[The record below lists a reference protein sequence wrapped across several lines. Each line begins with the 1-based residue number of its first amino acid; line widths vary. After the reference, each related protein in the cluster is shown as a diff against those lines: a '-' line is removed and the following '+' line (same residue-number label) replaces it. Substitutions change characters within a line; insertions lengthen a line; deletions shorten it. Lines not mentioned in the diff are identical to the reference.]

1 MANYRKRGNKWY
13 FQIYTGVDPSTG
25 KKKFTSKGGFKTKKE
40 AQMAAA
46 EVEKEVFENTYVQ
59 EQNIT
64 FQEFTLEWLKTYRDT
79 AKISSVRNRQHNL
92 DHLNRFFGNKKIKD
106 ITRKQYQAML
116 ASLHNAGYAFNT
128 LDGIHAT
135 GRMVFRK
142 AVEFNIIKDS
152 PCDFA
157 KIPRKVETV
166 EEVESSKGEI
176 KFMEKEELI
185 RFLNAAKESGID
197 KDYPM
202 FLTLAYS
209 GLRVGELIALK
220 WSDIDM
226 YKKTLRVTKTY
237 YNPNNRTKEYQLLT
251 PKTKGSIRTLK
262 MDAGVIEVLKRHK
275 EHQDYLIDKMKNEYT
290 QLDFVFAKEVQ
301 NLGYPEFLKTVNT
314 HMRRLLKISGI
325 DKELTPHSLRHTH
338 TSLLIEA
345 GVGVKEIQQRLGHGD
360 INTTMNIYAHITE
373 NMEEKASQKFS
384 ELMRGSLDL

>member
-1 MANYRKRGNKWY
+1 MANFRKRGNKWY

-64 FQEFTLEWLKTYRDT
+64 FQEFKLEWLKTYRDT

-275 EHQDYLIDKMKNEYT
+275 EHQGDLIDKMKKEYT

-314 HMRRLLKISGI
+314 HMRRLL
-325 DKELTPHSLRHTH
+325 
-338 TSLLIEA
+338 
-345 GVGVKEIQQRLGHGD
+345 
-360 INTTMNIYAHITE
+360 
-373 NMEEKASQKFS
+373 
-384 ELMRGSLDL
+384 